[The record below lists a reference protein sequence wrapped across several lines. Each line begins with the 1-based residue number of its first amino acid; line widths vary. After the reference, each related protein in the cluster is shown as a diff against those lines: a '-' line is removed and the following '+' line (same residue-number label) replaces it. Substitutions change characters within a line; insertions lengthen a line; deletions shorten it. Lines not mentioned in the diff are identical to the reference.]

1 MEAAGAPVS
10 VGIGAPLPP
19 ETGGFSHHF
28 QNQLPFPV
36 SPPPHAPPH
45 PPHLP
50 CSLPPSLL
58 PSPLS
63 DSPQVLS
70 AYYSLEEEEKKKN
83 TTSLPQLSRNSVY
96 VGAIGPTRSQ
106 WLSLSQASPQSV
118 RSEDRPCFW
127 GILASVS
134 PTPLLF
140 GYK

>member
-10 VGIGAPLPP
+10 IGIGAPLPP

-36 SPPPHAPPH
+36 PPQPPPSFLHTSPAR
-45 PPHLP
+45 
-50 CSLPPSLL
+50 SLPPSLASL
-58 PSPLS
+58 R
-63 DSPQVLS
+63 LS
-70 AYYSLEEEEKKKN
+70 ASALRVLFIRRRRRKKA

-106 WLSLSQASPQSV
+106 WLSLSQVSPQSV

-127 GILASVS
+127 GFLASVS
-134 PTPLLF
+134 PTRLLF